1 MNWTDRIT
9 IRRCKT
15 SGAGWQVLL
24 LAALLSVTAGSAR
37 AQGQAAHERDEAVEL
52 EPIAVTGSRIKRA
65 ELQGP
70 QPMLVIDQQE
80 MAERGYT
87 TLYEALA
94 DLTINNGYK
103 FESTELAGGFTPDVQ
118 TINLRGFGVG
128 TTLTL
133 INGRRLA
140 NYPAPYQSHT
150 TVFNFGSI
158 PIAAIERVE
167 ILTSGASAI
176 YGSDAVAGVVNII
189 LRSDIDETTVNVL
202 WGTPTE
208 TRSARNDIRL
218 QFVNGRVFDRG
229 GYTFTGE
236 YLKRDSILGEHFDDF
251 DDQQDDYPFGQ
262 GVYDRSIVTADMFRS
277 AFGLSPYYRD
287 PAETLGTDGETAC
300 SLSGGGRLYAHRPP
314 NVGYFCAD
322 PGQGVA
328 AINFQNGRESISLY
342 FNGTLDVGDRGT
354 ELFTDLLY
362 FDSESTK
369 QNNNFGFQEEVLD
382 LTRPD
387 SVGFGF
393 YDWYAV
399 RRIFNEEELGVDLSL
414 RYEDRAYTIVGGVRG
429 TLRDQHDYE
438 FSVNFSTYKYSSRTP
453 ALKWR
458 EMIDNLLGTWLGV
471 SFFGRPWWSGGTLGE
486 GLAFGI
492 GDPENVFGP
501 PNEAVHDTIGFSTYG
516 NETENLFI
524 QYVMSGDLLEMG
536 AGPLSYA
543 LVAEY
548 EDETLSFIPDQ
559 LLLQAPPTTDV
570 NGAPVTGLS
579 GSGWYL
585 MTGYDGVGD
594 RQRWSL
600 GGELRIPLHETL
612 TLNAAARYDDY
623 DSTSTSYGGDVTP
636 SASIEWRP
644 VSGLLLRAGYT
655 ESFRAPDMAV
665 VFVRASAYVGGFDYV
680 SCYEQ
685 YVFVNGSDDGF
696 DIGLC
701 GFSPLFVQRVG
712 AQDLGGEP
720 LDAETGDSYW
730 IGLSWDITDNLSIT
744 ADYTHIKLEQRVQS
758 PGVQNLLNDE
768 WACYNGDA
776 PTNIPCEMVEK
787 QIIRGADPNTGLSF
801 IEQVY
806 GTAINWFEEEG
817 SYIDVRVTYNLNTQ
831 YGAWRFQGDYN
842 NVLNHTLKL
851 TPESEAYNLKSDPLV
866 GGWDFRSSF
875 VGSVTWSFQDFSTTL
890 TGIYRGSTTLRN
902 CTTATNGC
910 VGNVT
915 GEDYLAT
922 ENWWVDSYLTW
933 NLTASYYWRDDFL
946 TRIRVVNL
954 TDEPPPLDDTH
965 ENFYAPWYNTF
976 AYPGAGIGRYAALEL
991 QYSF

>member
-1 MNWTDRIT
+1 MT
-9 IRRCKT
+9 IEGQKT
-15 SGAGWQVLL
+15 RGAFWRVPL
-24 LAALLSVTAGSAR
+24 LAMLLAFTASGAR
-37 AQGQAAHERDEAVEL
+37 AQDQQAEVGDDAVEL
-52 EPIAVTGSRIKRA
+52 DRILVTGSRIKRS

-80 MAERGYT
+80 LAERGYT
-87 TLYEALA
+87 TVYEALS
-94 DLTINNGYK
+94 DLTINNGFK
-103 FESTELAGGFTPDVQ
+103 FESAESIGGFTPDVQ

-140 NYPAPYQSHT
+140 NYPAPYQSNT
-150 TVFNFGSI
+150 TVFHFGSI
-158 PIAAIERVE
+158 PVAAIARIE
-167 ILTSGASAI
+167 ILATGASAI
-176 YGSDAVAGVVNII
+176 YGSDAVAGVVNIV
-189 LRSDIDETTVNVL
+189 LRSDIDETTVNAL

-208 TRSARNDIRL
+208 SKSTRDDIRL
-218 QFVNGRVFDRG
+218 QFVNGKVFDRG

-236 YLKRDSILGEHFDDF
+236 YLNRDSILGEHFDQF
-251 DDQQDDYPFGQ
+251 DDHQDDYPFGQ
-262 GVYDRSIVTADMFRS
+262 GAYDRSIVIADRFRW
-277 AFGLSPYYRD
+277 AFGMHPYYRD
-287 PAETLGTDGETAC
+287 PAEVLGTDGGTAC
-300 SLSGGGRLYAHRPP
+300 SLSGGGRFYAHRPP
-314 NVGYFCAD
+314 NVGYFCAH

-328 AINFQNGRESISLY
+328 ATNFQNGRESISLY
-342 FNGTLDVGDRGT
+342 FNGTLDVGDGGT

-362 FDSESTK
+362 YDSESTSHD
-369 QNNNFGFQEEVLD
+369 NNFGFQEDVLD

-393 YDWYAV
+393 YDWYTV
-399 RRIFNEEELGVDLSL
+399 RRIFNEEELGMDLSL
-414 RYEDRAYTIVGGVRG
+414 QYEDRAYTVVGGIRG
-429 TLRDQHDYE
+429 TLRDLHDYE
-438 FSVNFSTYKYSSRTP
+438 FSINYSNYKHEERKP

-458 EMIDNLLGTWLGV
+458 EMIDNLLGSWLGV
-471 SFFGRPWWSGGTLGE
+471 SFFGFSWWSGGTLGE

-492 GDPENVFGP
+492 GDPDNLFGP
-501 PNEAVHDTIGFSTYG
+501 PNEAVRNAIGYSTYG
-516 NETENLFI
+516 NETDNLFI
-524 QYVMSGDLLEMG
+524 QYVMSGDLFEMS

-548 EDETLSFIPDQ
+548 EDQTLTFVPDE

-570 NGAPVTGLS
+570 NGQPITRVA

-585 MTGYDGVGD
+585 LTGYDGVGD

-612 TLNAAARYDDY
+612 TLNLAARYDDY
-623 DSTSTSYGGDVTP
+623 DSTSTSYGGDLTP

-644 VSGLLLRAGYT
+644 LSGLLLRAGYT

-665 VFVRASAYVGGFDYV
+665 VFVRASAYTSGFDYV

-701 GFSPLFVQRVG
+701 GGTPLFVQRVG

-730 IGLSWDITDNLSIT
+730 IGFSWDITEHLNIT
-744 ADYTHIKLEQRVQS
+744 ADYTHMKLEQRVRS
-758 PGVQNLLNDE
+758 PGAQNLLDDE

-776 PTNIPCEMVEK
+776 PANTPCDMVEN
-787 QIIRGADPNTGLSF
+787 QIVRGTDPITGLSF
-801 IEQVY
+801 IEQLY

-817 SYIDVRVTYNLNTQ
+817 SYIDVRVTYDLDTK

-842 NVLNHTLKL
+842 NVLDHTARL
-851 TPESEAYNLKSDPLV
+851 TPESEAYNLKSDPFV

-875 VGSVTWSFQDFSTTL
+875 VGSVTWSYQDFSSTL
-890 TGIYRGSTTLRN
+890 TGIYRGATTLRN
-902 CTTATNGC
+902 CTTAINGC

-915 GEDYLAT
+915 GEDYLAN
-922 ENWWVDSYLTW
+922 ENWWIDSYLTW
-933 NLTASYYWRDDFL
+933 NLTAAYNWTDEFM

-954 TDEPPPLDDTH
+954 TDEPPPVDDTH
-965 ENFYAPWYNTF
+965 FNGLSPWYNVYV
-976 AYPGAGIGRYAALEL
+976 YPGAGIGRYAALEL